1 MDNVQSDVGVLS
13 TIETQD
19 LAALKAILE
28 HAIADGKISR
38 QEMDSIRAAVFADGK
53 MSIEEAELY
62 RTFIIEKFKRGELE
76 IES

>member
-1 MDNVQSDVGVLS
+1 MDNVQSDVAILS
-13 TIETQD
+13 AIEAQD
-19 LAALKAILE
+19 LATLQVILE

-38 QEMDSIRAAVFADGK
+38 QEMDGIRAAVFADGK
-53 MSIEEAELY
+53 MSIAEAELY

>member
-13 TIETQD
+13 TIEAQD
-19 LAALKAILE
+19 LAALQAILE

-38 QEMDSIRAAVFADGK
+38 QEMDRIRAAVFADGK